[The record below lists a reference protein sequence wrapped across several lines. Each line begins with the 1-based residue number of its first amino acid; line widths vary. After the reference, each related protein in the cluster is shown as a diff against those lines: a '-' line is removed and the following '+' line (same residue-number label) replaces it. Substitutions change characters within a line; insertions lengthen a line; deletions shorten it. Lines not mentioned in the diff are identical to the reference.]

1 MKKHNMNFFGKNYK
15 VSTTFLVILSMIMFA
30 FYTVSCLG
38 MYSVS
43 WWIIPVWFILSFEL
57 IVTKEDGTVKDYSV
71 IKNDFT
77 RSFISGAFLCF
88 GMFMF
93 FHHYINV

>member
-1 MKKHNMNFFGKNYK
+1 MKKHNMNFFGKNYE
-15 VSTTFLVILSMIMFA
+15 VSTTFLVILLMLMFA

-43 WWIIPVWFILSFEL
+43 WWIIPVWFILSFEFP
-57 IVTKEDGTVKDYSV
+57 ITKEDGTVKDYSV
-71 IKNDFT
+71 IKNNFT
-77 RSFISGAFLCF
+77 RSFISGAFLSL

-93 FHHYINV
+93 FHQYINV